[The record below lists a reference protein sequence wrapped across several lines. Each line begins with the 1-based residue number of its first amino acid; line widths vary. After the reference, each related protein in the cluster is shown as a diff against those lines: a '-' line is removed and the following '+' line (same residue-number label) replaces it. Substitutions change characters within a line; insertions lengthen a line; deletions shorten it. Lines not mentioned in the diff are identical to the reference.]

1 MEYHLSFFILFS
13 SFKQYTFQQFVKY
26 SYTVYQHIHT
36 IYMIKMF
43 LLYSDQH
50 SFLNLPRT
58 LVSTDT
64 EQSEQHAVH
73 IDRRDVVG
81 KYLLAKGGLGP
92 AEAARGTGR
101 SGLNEQVG

>member
-1 MEYHLSFFILFS
+1 MS
-13 SFKQYTFQQFVKY
+13 
-26 SYTVYQHIHT
+26 
-36 IYMIKMF
+36 

-101 SGLNEQVG
+101 SGLNDQVG